1 LIEKTNEEWDEMY
14 EKLYPILEHNRNHL
28 LSMSEE
34 YISDTY
40 VYNLNKLLENE
51 PNQENYSLF

>member
-1 LIEKTNEEWDEMY
+1 
-14 EKLYPILEHNRNHL
+14 
-28 LSMSEE
+28 MSEE